1 MNIPSTTGVQKSH
14 WWKLRYITN
23 IFSTVLDSKDNLG
36 LPIRRS
42 TKDTLSRLAAQICWT
57 IKSLGAILPFYL
69 CVPCKIQL
77 NNFKYIHS
85 GPRSVSLLIQI
96 GIRLLMIE
104 NGNQIPQMT
113 TYQIYI
119 YTSPNNYEYKKIP
132 NTHIKYLKSF
142 FFLNQYIHLNS
153 FSKSLINTY
162 HGNFAMFNNQ
172 PKWNW
177 ISHAFQIMNCVK
189 KKRGSQNLLVFF
201 KLGEITLKCHS

>member
-1 MNIPSTTGVQKSH
+1 MNIPSTTAVKKSH

-96 GIRLLMIE
+96 TFSTGIPTPHDWEWEPNSTDNHL
-104 NGNQIPQMT
+104 PD
-113 TYQIYI
+113 I
-119 YTSPNNYEYKKIP
+119 YTSA
-132 NTHIKYLKSF
+132 
-142 FFLNQYIHLNS
+142 
-153 FSKSLINTY
+153 LI
-162 HGNFAMFNNQ
+162 
-172 PKWNW
+172 
-177 ISHAFQIMNCVK
+177 IMNT
-189 KKRGSQNLLVFF
+189 KRFQTHTSN
-201 KLGEITLKCHS
+201 I